1 MIRRKKQNKDSKFET
16 THYESCQLKI
26 QRLIDFSAFFPNFSS
41 NIDKNMEN
49 KISRRQALQNTALL
63 LGAGFTFSSFV
74 QKSQQ
79 DGFQIGACDWS
90 IGQRNNVNAVEV
102 ASKLG
107 LDGVQVNM
115 GTLANDMCLRDPK
128 IQKQYLE
135 AFEKYGVKPSGF
147 AIGELN
153 NVPYKSDDRTDQ
165 WVSDSIDIAKVLGVK
180 VVLLAFFSQNDLKN
194 DEVGT
199 QTVIQKLKK
208 VMPKAEQAGITFGIE
223 SWLSVKEHLY
233 IINEVKSP
241 NLKVYYDVANSNFMN
256 YDIYSE
262 IRELGKQDQ
271 ICEFHA
277 KENNFLLGKGKVDF
291 QEVRKCIDEI
301 NYKGW
306 LQIEGAVPAGQPM
319 FESYVENRKFLKSIF
334 PL

>member
-1 MIRRKKQNKDSKFET
+1 
-16 THYESCQLKI
+16 
-26 QRLIDFSAFFPNFSS
+26 
-41 NIDKNMEN
+41 MEN
-49 KISRRQALQNTALL
+49 KISRRQAIQNTAVL
-63 LGAGFTFSSFV
+63 LGAGLSFSSFI
-74 QKSQQ
+74 QKSSQ

-90 IGQRNNVNAVEV
+90 IGQSANVNAVEV

-107 LDGVQVNM
+107 LDGVQINM
-115 GTLANDMCLRDPK
+115 GMLANDMHLRDTK

-135 AFEKYGVKPSGF
+135 AFEKYSIKPSGF

-180 VVLLAFFSQNDLKN
+180 TILLAFFAKNDLKN
-194 DEVGT
+194 DEIGT
-199 QTVIQKLKK
+199 QNVIQKLKK

-223 SWLSVKEHLY
+223 SWLNAQEHLY

-241 NLKVYYDVANSNFMN
+241 NLKVYYDVANSNSMG
-256 YDIYSE
+256 YDIYAE
-262 IRELGKQDQ
+262 IRELGKQNM

-277 KENNFLLGKGKVDF
+277 KENNFLLGTGKVDF

-306 LQIEGAVPAGQPM
+306 LQIEGAVPKGQPM
-319 FESYVENRKFLKSIF
+319 FESYLENRKFLKSVF
-334 PL
+334 PA